1 MGRQLGSKYVLQDSI
16 GRGAMGEVF
25 RGHDDVGHELAFK
38 VLHPDMAG
46 DPQIVARFVQ
56 ERSILLSV
64 SGPNLVQVVDLVV
77 EGHTLA
83 IAMELVSGQDLRA
96 HLKRFGTLAP
106 AMICQIGAGIA
117 SGLALIHDAGI
128 VHRDIK
134 PENVLI
140 SKDNGGLVPKVTDF
154 GVSSLVD
161 TERARSTMLVGTPQ
175 YIAPEASEGGAIT
188 AASDLYALGIVLYEL
203 ACGVTPF
210 AGGSVMAVLR
220 RHSAASPGRPAA
232 VPDEL
237 WDLISWLLAKNP
249 AQRPPNARQ
258 VATILEA
265 LAPSLKTYP
274 PAPRLTTPPAPAP
287 SLETQATQ
295 AVSFPVGLPNGGNLP
310 DGSSLPD
317 AATSMQQS
325 SMQQSSLQS
334 SGNSHGTAGTAQSVS
349 LPPAASPTMTAPH
362 EPAHH
367 GAGQSAAGDTA
378 SRRPKKSRKGLWIV
392 LVSVLAVILLAGG
405 SLTVLNL
412 LGNKGGDVIADPG
425 ALPTQTQ
432 STASEDPSGEPTP
445 SDDPTPSDE
454 PTPSDNPMPTDG
466 SWPTGEYDSLY
477 TPDYVGKTLG
487 AAQQSLA
494 EVPGDPVTVDV
505 VNKYDADIADGTVLS
520 QYPEAGQVMGTDVEL
535 TVARSEVI
543 AYLEDESPVFGDAG
557 GFGAAKISGETY
569 AHSMETSVCGYSS
582 SNSVEYNLGRKYAS
596 FSATAG
602 ISDDSADSSAVVLL
616 EVFADGRKVS
626 TQSVTYGKPFT
637 VTADM
642 TDALRMKIQWQ
653 ATSCAED
660 SSSGTNL
667 ALGEAKL
674 LGHPGKAST
683 ESALP

>member
-96 HLKRFGTLAP
+96 HLKRFGTIAP

-140 SKDNGGLVPKVTDF
+140 ARDNGGLVPKVTDF

-188 AASDLYALGIVLYEL
+188 AASDLYALGIVLYEM

-258 VATILEA
+258 VATVLEA
-265 LAPSLKTYP
+265 LAPTLKSYP

-325 SMQQSSLQS
+325 SLQQ
-334 SGNSHGTAGTAQSVS
+334 SGNSHGTPGTAQGVS
-349 LPPAASPTMTAPH
+349 LPPTTSPTMAAPH
-362 EPAHH
+362 EPAQH
-367 GAGQSAAGDTA
+367 GAGHPAATADTA
-378 SRRPKKSRKGLWIV
+378 SRRPKKSRKGLWIA
-392 LVSVLAVILLAGG
+392 LISVLAVILLAGG

-412 LGNKGGDVIADPG
+412 LGKKGDDAGADAG
-425 ALPTQTQ
+425 VLPTQ
-432 STASEDPSGEPTP
+432 STSSAASEDPTPEPSPSDEATP
-445 SDDPTPSDE
+445 SDK
-454 PTPSDNPMPTDG
+454 PMPTDG
-466 SWPTGEYDSLY
+466 SWPTGEYDTLY
-477 TPDYVGKTLG
+477 MPDYVGQTL
-487 AAQQSLA
+487 AEAKQSLD
-494 EVPGDPVTVDV
+494 EVPGDPVTVTVKD
-505 VNKYDADIADGTVLS
+505 KYDISSADGTVLS
-520 QYPEAGQVMGTDVEL
+520 QFPESGQYLGVDVEL
-535 TVARSEVI
+535 TVARSEVT
-543 AYLEDESPVFGDAG
+543 AYLEDQSPVSGDAG
-557 GFGAAKISGETY
+557 SFEAAKISGETY
-569 AHSMETSVCGYSS
+569 AHSMEAPVCGYSS
-582 SNSVEYNLGRKYAS
+582 SDSVEYNLGRKYAS

-602 ISDDSADSSAVVLL
+602 IADDSADSSAVVLL

-653 ATSCAED
+653 ATSCD
-660 SSSGTNL
+660 KDLSSGTYL

-674 LGHPGKAST
+674 VARPGKAPV

>member
-38 VLHPDMAG
+38 VLHPDMAS

-117 SGLALIHDAGI
+117 NGLALIHDAGI

-140 SKDNGGLVPKVTDF
+140 SKDNGGFVPKVTDF

-188 AASDLYALGIVLYEL
+188 AASDLYALGIVLYEM

-220 RHSAASPGRPAA
+220 RHSAANPGRPAA

-258 VATILEA
+258 VATILDA
-265 LAPSLKTYP
+265 LAPSLKSYP

-295 AVSFPVGLPNGGNLP
+295 AVGFPVGLPNGGNLP

-325 SMQQSSLQS
+325 SLQN

-349 LPPAASPTMTAPH
+349 LPPAASPTLANSH
-362 EPAHH
+362 EPAQH
-367 GAGQSAAGDTA
+367 GAGHFAAAADTA
-378 SRRPKKSRKGLWIV
+378 SRRPKKPRKGLWIA
-392 LVSVLAVILLAGG
+392 LISVLAVILLAGG

-412 LGNKGGDVIADPG
+412 LGTKGDDVNAG
-425 ALPTQTQ
+425 TGGLPTQTQ
-432 STASEDPSGEPTP
+432 QASSTPSEDPTQEPTP
-445 SDDPTPSDE
+445 SDEFSPSNE
-454 PTPSDNPMPTDG
+454 PMPTDG

-477 TPDYVGKTLG
+477 TPDYAGKTL
-487 AAQQSLA
+487 AEAQRSLDEA
-494 EVPGDPVTVDV
+494 PGNPITVV
-505 VNKYDADIADGTVLS
+505 VLDKFDTSVADGTVLS
-520 QYPEAGQVMGTDVEL
+520 QYPEAGQLLGIDVEL

-543 AYLEDESPVFGDAG
+543 AYLEDQSPVSGDAG
-557 GFGAAKISGETY
+557 SFEAAKISGDTY
-569 AHSMETSVCGYSS
+569 AHSMEIPVCGYSS

-602 ISDDSADSSAVVLL
+602 IADDSADSSAVVLL

-626 TQSVTYGKPFT
+626 TQSVTYGTPFT

-653 ATSCAED
+653 ATSCDKDA
-660 SSSGTNL
+660 SSGTYL

-674 LGHPGKAST
+674 LGRPGKAPV